1 MTQAEFIK
9 MVQDSTTNFYWIMV
23 LMIIAMGVVM
33 DHVINKD
40 DKKDEKKGG
49 DHKCG

>member
-23 LMIIAMGVVM
+23 LIIIGVGIWL
-33 DHVINKD
+33 DRTINKD
-40 DKKDEKKGG
+40 DGQK
-49 DHKCG
+49 

>member
-23 LMIIAMGVVM
+23 LIIIGLGVWI
-33 DHVINKD
+33 DHTINKD
-40 DKKDEKKGG
+40 DKKDVKKEG
-49 DHKCG
+49 DHE